1 MILSKHIITKNKY
14 QKLKLLSFKVMEMRV
29 SKTVDLEVNKILPFR
44 DRFDG
49 DPCFKFQLSKETRQ
63 SHDFYGINFQS
74 TSKKIANLLKKKF
87 PPKKKKKSKAS
98 NFKSHELAFGKQ
110 KTHALVMRVKTLL
123 CFSLFC
129 YLRKQK
135 QYIYIYIFS
144 CFSFSL

>member
-44 DRFDG
+44 DRFDR
-49 DPCFKFQLSKETRQ
+49 DPSFKFQLSKETRQ

-74 TSKKIANLLKKKF
+74 MSKKIANLLKKKF
-87 PPKKKKKSKAS
+87 PPQEKKKNSKAS

-110 KTHALVMRVKTLL
+110 KTHALVMRV
-123 CFSLFC
+123 
-129 YLRKQK
+129 
-135 QYIYIYIFS
+135 
-144 CFSFSL
+144 